1 MADSASA
8 TGTPTANPAA
18 SPPLAPLKR
27 AMPPQRWLIAK
38 LHAGQSATLAAELA
52 REARLP
58 PVLAELLVARGIN
71 TAAEAFAFL
80 NPEPAHLHDPFLM
93 LGMSAAVDRL
103 ERAIA
108 AREPILLY
116 GDYDVDGTVAVVL
129 LKTAIEM
136 LGGPAIGSGPNLVR
150 FHVPHRLRDGYGM
163 QSSVLEAA
171 YAEGIRVVVTVDTG
185 MRAFAEAETAKR
197 LGLDLIITDHHL
209 PEAHDRLPAALA
221 ILNPNQPGCAY
232 PEKNLCGAAIA
243 LKLAQALLEK
253 SCIERPCLE
262 KPDSVRR
269 DPARLREKTLP
280 SFLKMAAIATIADAV
295 PLHGENRTI
304 AALGLRELRRPVGA
318 GLRALFAASALD
330 PASKQLTGFDVAFR
344 LAPRINAA
352 GRMDVASDVIELFTT
367 RDSDRATELAAK
379 LERLN
384 RERRDV
390 ETAALTV
397 IETRLCSDSEI
408 YDDRLL
414 VIEGDGWHR
423 GVIGILASR
432 VVERTAKPA
441 IVISLEDS
449 PDGKIAH
456 GSGRSVDGFPLLAAI
471 ESCADLFTRF
481 GGHAFAVG
489 FALPAEKL
497 PDLKRRLRDYAN
509 IHLAAREPERLL
521 RIHAELPLDRIT
533 PVLAGWL
540 RKLEPLGHGN
550 PEPIFIARSARL
562 AAPPRIMKARHLCL
576 ELEQTASAPDEL
588 ATAPKSDP
596 STLAPS
602 SAIPRRLRASAA
614 PAGSIR
620 AVGWN
625 LAERSFELRLAQ
637 GSLIDVAYRIR
648 ENDHPDFGG
657 LEIEILGLEPAAM
670 QPVNRSVAANS

>member
-1 MADSASA
+1 
-8 TGTPTANPAA
+8 
-18 SPPLAPLKR
+18 
-27 AMPPQRWLIAK
+27 MPPQRWLLAQP
-38 LHAGQSATLAAELA
+38 HPEESAFLA

-58 PVLAELLVARGIN
+58 LVVAELLVARGIN

-93 LGMSAAVDRL
+93 LGMSTAVDRL

-136 LGGPAIGSGPNLVR
+136 LGGDVR

-163 QSSVLEAA
+163 QSSVLESAH
-171 YAEGIRVVVTVDTG
+171 AEGVRVVVTVDTG
-185 MRAFAEAETAKR
+185 MRSFAEAETARR

-209 PEAHDRLPAALA
+209 TAANDALPVALA
-221 ILNPNQPGCAY
+221 ILNPNQPGCTY
-232 PEKNLCGAAIA
+232 PEKSLCGAAIA

-253 SCIERPCLE
+253 SERIR
-262 KPDSVRR
+262 S
-269 DPARLREKTLP
+269 DPARLREKILP

-295 PLHGENRTI
+295 PLQGENRTI

-318 GLRALFAASALD
+318 GLRALFAAAALD

-367 RDSDRATELAAK
+367 RDSHRAADLATK

-390 ETAALTV
+390 EVAALTI
-397 IETRLCSDSEI
+397 IEARLCSDTEI
-408 YDDRLL
+408 CDDRLL
-414 VIEGDGWHR
+414 VIDGDGWHR

-441 IVISLEDS
+441 LVISIEE
-449 PDGKIAH
+449 GIAH

-471 ESCADLFTRF
+471 ESCGDLFTRF

-497 PDLKRRLRDYAN
+497 PDLKRRLRDYASV
-509 IHLAAREPERLL
+509 HLAAREPERLL
-521 RIHAELPLDRIT
+521 RVHAELPLDRIT

-562 AAPPRIMKARHLCL
+562 LAQPRIMKAQHLRL
-576 ELEQTASAPDEL
+576 ELAQDPPATASA
-588 ATAPKSDP
+588 ASP
-596 STLAPS
+596 SLP
-602 SAIPRRLRASAA
+602 ASAA
-614 PAGSIR
+614 PVSSIR

-625 LAERSFELRLAQ
+625 LAQRAMELRLVQ
-637 GSLIDVAYRIR
+637 GALIDVAYRIR

-657 LEIEILGLEPAAM
+657 LEIEIVGLKPAEP
-670 QPVNRSVAANS
+670 RSSMLT